1 MCDIGDKLIA
11 NVTKQHLPSC
21 KFHLIKECNCN
32 KYVLELEN
40 RAAKWSLSYH
50 SEGHMSIERMLI
62 GGVVS

>member
-40 RAAKWSLSYH
+40 RAANGRYLITARVICSLS
-50 SEGHMSIERMLI
+50 ECLLEVL
-62 GGVVS
+62 